1 MLLQTVKMPDVQRD
15 VLSSHRKLPLPLAVT
30 APALLRTTRL
40 PVTAPARVLQ
50 LDAMALAPLRVLQLG
65 AMALAPLR
73 ALRLDATAPVLLRTA
88 LLRATA
94 PLPPRAA
101 HRFYP
106 VPAPLRQD
114 ALLPP
119 EALSQPVLPRK
130 LALRKTTGEALL
142 QAGGA
147 PHRNARLLL
156 YTIY

>member
-30 APALLRTTRL
+30 APALLR
-40 PVTAPARVLQ
+40 
-50 LDAMALAPLRVLQLG
+50 
-65 AMALAPLR
+65 
-73 ALRLDATAPVLLRTA
+73 ALRLG
-88 LLRATA
+88 ATA
-94 PLPPRAA
+94 PLPLRAA

-106 VPAPLRQD
+106 APAPLRRD

-119 EALSQPVLPRK
+119 EVLSQPVLPRGI
-130 LALRKTTGEALL
+130 ALRKTTGEALL

-147 PHRNARLLL
+147 PHRNARPLL

>member
-50 LDAMALAPLRVLQLG
+50 LDAMALAPLR
-65 AMALAPLR
+65 
-73 ALRLDATAPVLLRTA
+73 ALRLEATAPVLLRTA

-106 VPAPLRQD
+106 APAPLRQD

>member
-1 MLLQTVKMPDVQRD
+1 MT
-15 VLSSHRKLPLPLAVT
+15 
-30 APALLRTTRL
+30 
-40 PVTAPARVLQ
+40 
-50 LDAMALAPLRVLQLG
+50 LG
-65 AMALAPLR
+65 PLR
-73 ALRLDATAPVLLRTA
+73 ALRLG
-88 LLRATA
+88 ATA

-106 VPAPLRQD
+106 APAPLRRD

-119 EALSQPVLPRK
+119 EALSQPVLPRM

-147 PHRNARLLL
+147 PHRNVRPLL

>member
-15 VLSSHRKLPLPLAVT
+15 VLSSHRKLPLAVT

-40 PVTAPARVLQ
+40 LVTAPVRVLQ
-50 LDAMALAPLRVLQLG
+50 LDAMALAPLRALRLG
-65 AMALAPLR
+65 ATTPALLR
-73 ALRLDATAPVLLRTA
+73 ALRLGATVPAPLRTA

-106 VPAPLRQD
+106 APAPLRRD

-119 EALSQPVLPRK
+119 EALSQPVLPRGI
-130 LALRKTTGEALL
+130 ALRKTTGEALL

-147 PHRNARLLL
+147 PHRNVRPLL

>member
-1 MLLQTVKMPDVQRD
+1 MLPFMTAIPMHTVPTRHIICFLRKFMLLQTVKMPDVQRD

-30 APALLRTTRL
+30 APALLRTPRL
-40 PVTAPARVLQ
+40 LVTAPARVLQ
-50 LDAMALAPLRVLQLG
+50 LDAMALAPLR
-65 AMALAPLR
+65 
-73 ALRLDATAPVLLRTA
+73 ALRLG
-88 LLRATA
+88 ATA

-106 VPAPLRQD
+106 APAPLRRD

-119 EALSQPVLPRK
+119 EVLSQPVLPRGI
-130 LALRKTTGEALL
+130 ALRKTTGEALL

-147 PHRNARLLL
+147 PHRNARPLL